1 MQEIAS
7 VLKKLQKM
15 PERDLTLKVIIPI
28 LSAIGYEKIEYSGG
42 PYEEGKDIILWRKDE
57 IGLVLLAVAQVKKFR
72 PTARAAD
79 NKSFMEVVNQ
89 LESAVESSVQSTDGI
104 AYKPAI
110 VYFIT
115 PYEVDTRA
123 LKTRFDKFISLKQQ
137 GVKIIDGTS
146 LLSLVRQHVPD
157 LENEIIGFRAS
168 IHKATSERLNN
179 AVLLRALDFKGPK
192 AIDKLYSD
200 LDITFGSV
208 SGGIF
213 SAIKVDPAK
222 STTLELNE
230 DDWRYFREV
239 VKTAMKFSIKILD
252 KEVEDVDR
260 EFLVKTEENL
270 RASEGGKVGKPRPVL
285 MKLFLSTKAIKK
297 FILDKQQWLLEKI
310 TILNDPRTS
319 TESVG
324 QILSDCK
331 HLFDFTDLLIRSKF
345 LSSLFTYS
353 HPDENTLR
361 IKLPI
366 EKLIGTGLNIAILGE
381 AGAGKTTCLQM
392 QAKRLMAT
400 SGHEKYIIFMP
411 LANVVRSLKSDS
423 VPPDTS
429 FALNRLLLAMTAY
442 FRAENAPIPIGE
454 LTDAIEKGNSL
465 VLFDGIDEV
474 IVTAPWI
481 IQAIKSFSER
491 FKRSQIVCSARSGG
505 RYIQDIPFIGIK
517 LLPFTDEQRNSFISG
532 WFGSATD
539 TKVLAINNH
548 LIENPPLSA
557 IVRSPLLATIL
568 CVLAEHNVKLPDK
581 EIRLYQE
588 RMKLLLG
595 SYDLYKQAVRIT
607 TTEYALNLLARK
619 IAFYMNTKSIREM
632 EFNELAAISPKL
644 CSEIEDDKSLQKAL
658 EELIHPCNI
667 LVPESSPTS
676 FGFGHFRYQ
685 EYLSATELNQNRGIE
700 VQQYLTSEFWRGTLT
715 LFSQLTDDVYF
726 LYQYAF
732 NRRILMECKSSLEAV
747 FSVRQ
752 MKERDKLMKLLK
764 QSTQDEKKYRDHPT
778 HSQR

>member
-1 MQEIAS
+1 MPETDT

-15 PERDLTLKVIIPI
+15 SEKDLTLKVIIPV
-28 LSAIGYEKIEYSGG
+28 LYAIGYEKIEYSGG

-57 IGLVLLAVAQVKKFR
+57 IGLVLLAVAQVKRFR

-89 LESAVESSVQSTDGI
+89 LESAVESSVESTDGI

-123 LKTRFDKFISLKQQ
+123 LKTRFDKYISLKQQ
-137 GVKIIDGTS
+137 GVKIIDGIG
-146 LLSLVRQHVPD
+146 LLSLIRQHVPD

-168 IHKATSERLNN
+168 IHKATSQKLNN

-208 SGGIF
+208 SGGVF
-213 SAIKVDPAK
+213 SAITIDAAK
-222 STTLELNE
+222 SVTLILNE
-230 DDWRYFREV
+230 DDWHEFRVV
-239 VKTAMKFSIKILD
+239 VKAALKLSIQLVD
-252 KEVEDVDR
+252 REPADVDK
-260 EFLVKTEENL
+260 EFLVKAEENL
-270 RASEGGKVGKPRPVL
+270 RASEGGKVAKPKPIQI
-285 MKLFLSTKAIKK
+285 KLLLSAKAIAE
-297 FILDKQQWLLEKI
+297 FILEKQQWLLERI
-310 TILNDPRTS
+310 SILNDQQTS
-319 TESVG
+319 TEAVR
-324 QILSDCK
+324 QILFACQ

-345 LSSLFTYS
+345 LLSLFLYK
-353 HPDENTLR
+353 HPGEGTLR

-366 EKLIGTGLNIAILGE
+366 EKLIGTGLSIAVLGE

-392 QAKRLMAT
+392 QAKRLIAT
-400 SGHEKYIIFMP
+400 SGHEKYVIFMP
-411 LANVVRSLKSDS
+411 LANVVRSLKGDGLLE
-423 VPPDTS
+423 DGN
-429 FALNRLLLAMTAY
+429 FALNKLLLAMTAY

-465 VLFDGIDEV
+465 ILFDGIDEV
-474 IVTAPWI
+474 IVSAPWI

-491 FKRSQIVCSARSGG
+491 FKRSQIICSARSGG
-505 RYIQDIPFIGIK
+505 KYIQDIPFIGIK
-517 LLPFTDEQRNSFISG
+517 LLPFTDQQRKSFISG
-532 WFGSATD
+532 WFGSPTD
-539 TKVLAINNH
+539 TKVFAINKH

-595 SYDLYKQAVRIT
+595 GYDLYKQTVRIVT
-607 TTEYALNLLARK
+607 PEYVLNLLARK
-619 IAFYMNTKSIREM
+619 MAYYMNTKSIREM
-632 EFNELAAISPKL
+632 EFDELATISSEL
-644 CSEIEDDKSLQKAL
+644 CPEIEDTKSLHKAL

-685 EYLSATELNQNRGIE
+685 EYLAATELNQNRGIE
-700 VQQYLTSEFWRGTLT
+700 VQQYLSSEFWRGTLT

-732 NRRILMECKSSLEAV
+732 NRRILAECKSSLEAI
-747 FSVRQ
+747 FSVRP
-752 MKERDKLMKLLK
+752 MKERDKLFK
-764 QSTQDEKKYRDHPT
+764 QLQQSIQDETKYRDDPT